1 MSDEDYFD
9 EAALEK
15 LRQLGG
21 DDFVRRMIDLFID
34 YAPKRLA
41 AARAG
46 EQAGDLVAIAKGVH
60 PLKSSAG
67 QIGARRVQELAAQI
81 ETLAMAQEAAALP
94 PLVEQLEA
102 ALAQIKPRLEQKRH
116 PPAS

>member
-1 MSDEDYFD
+1 MSDKNYFD
-9 EAALEK
+9 EAALVK

-21 DDFVRRMIDLFID
+21 DNFVRRMIDLFFD

-46 EQAGDLVAIAKGVH
+46 QEAGDLVAIARGVH

-81 ETLAMAQEAAALP
+81 EKLAMAQEAAAIP
-94 PLVEQLEA
+94 PLFEELEA
-102 ALAQIKPRLEQKRH
+102 ALAQIKPRLEQERKSAA
-116 PPAS
+116 P

>member
-1 MSDEDYFD
+1 MSDDNYFD

-21 DDFVRRMIDLFID
+21 DKFVHRMIDMFFD

-46 EQAGDLVAIAKGVH
+46 EQADDLVAIAKGVH

-67 QIGARRVQELAAQI
+67 QLGARRVQELAAQI
-81 ETLAMAQEAAALP
+81 EKLATAQEAAALP
-94 PLVEQLEA
+94 PLIEELEA
-102 ALAQIKPRLEQKRH
+102 ALAQIKPRLEQVRK
-116 PPAS
+116 PTSQ